1 MVQQGLTKLLGDPL
15 RLSAELGE
23 GLIANEALA
32 PSCSQLAALADD
44 RASLGTLLGDLGARI
59 IVRQE
64 RITIF
69 LDPARLCFLA
79 PDIVTAILEG
89 RQPVALNT
97 RSEEHTS
104 ELQSLVRISYAVFC
118 LTKKTTIHKQQTT
131 NYTIH

>member
-1 MVQQGLTKLLGDPL
+1 MTPQRGNKGSRRYRYYVSKHDAAQAESCSRIPASDLEAMVQQGLTKLLGDPL

-64 RITIF
+64 RIHIF
-69 LDPARLCFLA
+69 LDPARTRRSA
-79 PDIVTAILEG
+79 EHRVGNDGG
-89 RQPVALNT
+89 RKG
-97 RSEEHTS
+97 R
-104 ELQSLVRISYAVFC
+104 FW
-118 LTKKTTIHKQQTT
+118 
-131 NYTIH
+131 